1 MGGGQSQEAD
11 LAKAA
16 SCLAEMASLLQEDLQ
31 GVEVVEGEARKV
43 RQWRLEVERQAEG
56 QLTRGMATGNQTHL
70 ATGLQVFYNLG
81 TLASVL
87 DTTVADMQQRLR
99 TQWTECLDIKRITE
113 AEAGAG
119 AGPRQVTGPGKAAL
133 PVSGNNAAFRS
144 SLWANIDLALE
155 AVHGHMSQLWLLQR
169 LLTKKL
175 DPVTHQPFI
184 TTLQSPNIVLNS
196 WVKICKI
203 LKDCLFDAQAKS
215 NFVKQTFEGEYPKL
229 VKLYEELWNKL
240 KYTSNQY
247 ILSSV
252 HLEIETSTDTIDQVI
267 FKDEMEDGLRE
278 SLSQF
283 ENAYLA
289 RSLSRLFDPINLMF
303 GGSAGAGQLSAEEVD
318 TVVTVISSELA
329 IASVDP
335 RLVAAVTRNIAKAV
349 ALFCVKCEGCVDSEA
364 SQVIGQPSPAQL
376 QNIRIVNTMAAFSE
390 KLAALCSSQAAL
402 LGQDRVATL
411 QGAAQE
417 VAQLMGAAVAPLL
430 DSVNDSIEAIL
441 LTMHNEDFSASDG
454 DTNSPAQA
462 CSLYMKE
469 LQAFLERISRD
480 FFATFTCKEFLFVHL
495 HAMAEKTIH
504 RFVMQ
509 GSLVRP
515 LGSGGAMRLASD
527 CAQLEFAL
535 STILGPSGKNIFVKI
550 ICLYSD
556 SVVLCRPVRHR
567 PHRPDCAGRQ
577 LPAAA
582 RLPLAPLPQP
592 GGHGELPR
600 AGRHRAALHRA
611 AAAHLALPR
620 GPRLALGQPRLV
632 AVSLHGLAGE
642 PSPGAGPA
650 HADEGRPGG
659 LRGLGPGQAGQKL
672 CAAVSSSHR
681 YIRKGISCFL
691 ILDMCVKLLQL

>member
-1 MGGGQSQEAD
+1 M
-11 LAKAA
+11 
-16 SCLAEMASLLQEDLQ
+16 
-31 GVEVVEGEARKV
+31 
-43 RQWRLEVERQAEG
+43 
-56 QLTRGMATGNQTHL
+56 
-70 ATGLQVFYNLG
+70 
-81 TLASVL
+81 
-87 DTTVADMQQRLR
+87 
-99 TQWTECLDIKRITE
+99 
-113 AEAGAG
+113 
-119 AGPRQVTGPGKAAL
+119 
-133 PVSGNNAAFRS
+133 
-144 SLWANIDLALE
+144 
-155 AVHGHMSQLWLLQR
+155 
-169 LLTKKL
+169 
-175 DPVTHQPFI
+175 
-184 TTLQSPNIVLNS
+184 
-196 WVKICKI
+196 
-203 LKDCLFDAQAKS
+203 
-215 NFVKQTFEGEYPKL
+215 

-303 GGSAGAGQLSAEEVD
+303 GGSAGAEQLSAEEVD

-376 QNIRIVNTMAAFSE
+376 QNISIVNTMAAFSE
-390 KLAALCSSQAAL
+390 KLAALCSSQGAL
-402 LGQDRVATL
+402 LGQDKVATL
-411 QGAAQE
+411 QGAARE

-454 DTNSPAQA
+454 DTNTPAQA

-504 RFVMQ
+504 RFVTQ

-535 STILGPSGKNIFVKI
+535 STILGPSGKNNLWGNNFSVQ
-550 ICLYSD
+550 LYKD
-556 SVVLCRPVRHR
+556 SVVLCY
-567 PHRPDCAGRQ
+567 AGQ
-577 LPAAA
+577 SAI
-582 RLPLAPLPQP
+582 
-592 GGHGELPR
+592 
-600 AGRHRAALHRA
+600 
-611 AAAHLALPR
+611 
-620 GPRLALGQPRLV
+620 GPTGLTALGASYRLLRAFRSLLFLSPEDMASYPGLGGTV
-632 AVSLHGLAGE
+632 PHSTALQLLISRCPAVLASPSVSLGWSLSRYTGWLENHPQERDRLMLMKGALEAYVASARARQDKSFVPQYPVLIDILERGLAA
-642 PSPGAGPA
+642 S
-650 HADEGRPGG
+650 
-659 LRGLGPGQAGQKL
+659 
-672 CAAVSSSHR
+672 
-681 YIRKGISCFL
+681 
-691 ILDMCVKLLQL
+691 

>member
-87 DTTVADMQQRLR
+87 DTTVAEMQQRLR

-119 AGPRQVTGPGKAAL
+119 ARPRQLTGPGKAAL

-155 AVHGHMSQLWLLQR
+155 AVHGHMSQLRLLQR

-289 RSLSRLFDPINLMF
+289 RSLSRLVDPINLMF
-303 GGSAGAGQLSAEEVD
+303 GGSAGAEQLSAEEVD

-329 IASVDP
+329 IASVDS

-364 SQVIGQPSPAQL
+364 RQVIGQPSPAQL
-376 QNIRIVNTMAAFSE
+376 TSP
-390 KLAALCSSQAAL
+390 C
-402 LGQDRVATL
+402 
-411 QGAAQE
+411 
-417 VAQLMGAAVAPLL
+417 
-430 DSVNDSIEAIL
+430 
-441 LTMHNEDFSASDG
+441 HG
-454 DTNSPAQA
+454 DTFEVW
-462 CSLYMKE
+462 ME
-469 LQAFLERISRD
+469 
-480 FFATFTCKEFLFVHL
+480 
-495 HAMAEKTIH
+495 
-504 RFVMQ
+504 
-509 GSLVRP
+509 
-515 LGSGGAMRLASD
+515 SD
-527 CAQLEFAL
+527 K
-535 STILGPSGKNIFVKI
+535 KN
-550 ICLYSD
+550 
-556 SVVLCRPVRHR
+556 
-567 PHRPDCAGRQ
+567 Q
-577 LPAAA
+577 
-582 RLPLAPLPQP
+582 
-592 GGHGELPR
+592 
-600 AGRHRAALHRA
+600 
-611 AAAHLALPR
+611 
-620 GPRLALGQPRLV
+620 
-632 AVSLHGLAGE
+632 
-642 PSPGAGPA
+642 
-650 HADEGRPGG
+650 
-659 LRGLGPGQAGQKL
+659 
-672 CAAVSSSHR
+672 
-681 YIRKGISCFL
+681 
-691 ILDMCVKLLQL
+691 